1 MLASDSPL
9 GTSGFS
15 PYSRKIDVTDAVEN
29 REKQVHE
36 LAPAWKRY
44 TFATGFAAVAIGAT
58 AWGALAPARFVQII
72 SHTLPH

>member
-1 MLASDSPL
+1 MLVLDSPL
-9 GTSGFS
+9 GTSKS
-15 PYSRKIDVTDAVEN
+15 SSLPRTIHMTDAVEN

-58 AWGALAPARFVQII
+58 AWGALAPARFVQTI